1 VSARGATKQ
10 VIDLHTGDMLN
21 VHAEDPDWDP
31 IRTRKAGHSDLPAP
45 LQAAWPQTNGK
56 HIPAGFDDHGRAPDT
71 RWFLAHTNA
80 YYMALC
86 ALHEEGRL
94 AVSDAARQF
103 MWAIQAGYN
112 ADESGPGGS
121 TAITTAV
128 RHAAETR
135 WHIDD
140 LDTLIVNLEHRAEQL
155 RDEQDAHIPAAT
167 VQLSL
172 AL

>member
-1 VSARGATKQ
+1 MSARGARKQ
-10 VIDLHTGDMLN
+10 VIDLHTGDILN
-21 VHAEDPDWDP
+21 IHAEDPAWDP
-31 IRTRKAGHSDLPAP
+31 IRTRKAGLSDLPAP

-56 HIPAGFDDHGRAPDT
+56 HIPAGFDDHGKALDT
-71 RWFLAHTNA
+71 SWFLAHTNPH
-80 YYMALC
+80 YMALC

-94 AVSDAARQF
+94 PVPDAARQF

-112 ADESGPGGS
+112 SNESASGGS

-128 RHAAETR
+128 RHAAEQR
-135 WHIDD
+135 WHVKDV
-140 LDTLIVNLEHRAEQL
+140 DTLIADLERRAEQI
-155 RDEQDAHIPAAT
+155 REEQDAHVPAAT